1 MSPPA
6 HAACWCREGR
16 RGSPRAV
23 TIEVD
28 DTLVALQELGR
39 HMRRLS
45 GASVVAITGS
55 AGKTSTKEAA
65 AEFLARRHT
74 VYRNVGN
81 LNNHIGLPLTLL
93 ELRSRPDVAVVELGM
108 NHAGEISR
116 LVELAEPDVRVWTNV
131 GDAHVGHFASIEA
144 IADAKAE
151 VLERAS
157 EATRAVVNGDDPR
170 VMARMKGFV
179 GHVTTFGLGGH
190 TTIRAVDVRDRG
202 VQGTTARLVTP
213 AGDADVSV
221 PIPGRGPLMNV
232 LAATG
237 VALGYDVPL
246 REIVEH
252 RGHPDGRVEARRGHA
267 TGPRRR
273 AGGRLVQLEP
283 LGPGPGAR
291 RRGIG
296 HRCRAPRRR
305 HRRDARAR
313 RVCDRAAPRIRP
325 PRRRGRCE
333 PADCHWR
340 IRRRS
345 AGGSGRRR
353 RPRRRR
359 RPALRD
365 QRRGS
370 SPGRGDAP
378 RRRRRAGEGVARH
391 AHRHRRGP
399 REGGVGLMLYHL
411 LFPLHTEFSVLNVT
425 RYITFRTAAASLTAL
440 AISLLLGP
448 WLIRKLRE
456 FQIGQVIRQEGP
468 ATHRTKAGTPTMG
481 GLLIL
486 AASLVPTLLWADLTN
501 IYIWIAVLATA
512 GFGAVGFADD
522 YLKLTRRN
530 HHGLIP
536 RYKMGGQLLVA
547 LGVGLSLMAL
557 AHYNLYSTRLIFP
570 FFKGLIPDLGWLYV
584 PFAVLVLVSV
594 TNAVNL
600 TDGLDG
606 LAISTFAIVAAAFTA
621 LAYVTGHRI
630 LADYL
635 LLVRFAPAGE
645 LTIFCGAL
653 VGASLGFLWYNSY
666 PAEIF
671 MGDVGSLGL
680 GGALGTVA
688 ILIKQELL
696 LVIVGGVFVLEALSV
711 IVQVASFKLTGKRVF
726 RMAPLHHHFELTGWS
741 EPKVI
746 TRFVIL
752 GIIFALLSLTTLKL
766 R

>member
-1 MSPPA
+1 
-6 HAACWCREGR
+6 
-16 RGSPRAV
+16 
-23 TIEVD
+23 
-28 DTLVALQELGR
+28 
-39 HMRRLS
+39 
-45 GASVVAITGS
+45 
-55 AGKTSTKEAA
+55 
-65 AEFLARRHT
+65 
-74 VYRNVGN
+74 
-81 LNNHIGLPLTLL
+81 
-93 ELRSRPDVAVVELGM
+93 
-108 NHAGEISR
+108 
-116 LVELAEPDVRVWTNV
+116 
-131 GDAHVGHFASIEA
+131 
-144 IADAKAE
+144 
-151 VLERAS
+151 
-157 EATRAVVNGDDPR
+157 
-170 VMARMKGFV
+170 
-179 GHVTTFGLGGH
+179 
-190 TTIRAVDVRDRG
+190 
-202 VQGTTARLVTP
+202 
-213 AGDADVSV
+213 
-221 PIPGRGPLMNV
+221 
-232 LAATG
+232 
-237 VALGYDVPL
+237 
-246 REIVEH
+246 
-252 RGHPDGRVEARRGHA
+252 
-267 TGPRRR
+267 
-273 AGGRLVQLEP
+273 
-283 LGPGPGAR
+283 
-291 RRGIG
+291 
-296 HRCRAPRRR
+296 
-305 HRRDARAR
+305 
-313 RVCDRAAPRIRP
+313 
-325 PRRRGRCE
+325 
-333 PADCHWR
+333 
-340 IRRRS
+340 
-345 AGGSGRRR
+345 
-353 RPRRRR
+353 
-359 RPALRD
+359 
-365 QRRGS
+365 
-370 SPGRGDAP
+370 
-378 RRRRRAGEGVARH
+378 
-391 AHRHRRGP
+391 
-399 REGGVGLMLYHL
+399 MLYHL

-501 IYIWIAVLATA
+501 IYVWIAVLATA

-547 LGVGLSLMAL
+547 LGVGLSLMVL

-696 LVIVGGVFVLEALSV
+696 LVIVGGVFVLEAASV